1 MCGSC
6 VLPIYSIPTSILCVS
21 QKGLSFVESNQRM
34 YCFYKRVILSCK
46 DIVNFCKVNFFIKKL
61 FIQCN
66 TGSCSAHISGDVS
79 VYLYV
84 SVNILVS
91 ACPVCVCLCLWYQIR
106 VNQEP
111 FHLCQTCSKF
121 NSLMHKTHTKVLLVL
136 ISWYH
141 NAIKQNNKL
150 VEASWHIELKKRGN
164 KKRAFEQNFKKEITE
179 IRKAMGAV
187 HVKKSFLDMLKS

>member
-6 VLPIYSIPTSILCVS
+6 VLPIYSISTVFFVFHKKDLELLNVINRCITSIRE
-21 QKGLSFVESNQRM
+21 KFLSSE
-34 YCFYKRVILSCK
+34 
-46 DIVNFCKVNFFIKKL
+46 DIVNLCKVNFFIKKL
-61 FIQCN
+61 FNQCN

-106 VNQEP
+106 VNQKP

-141 NAIKQNNKL
+141 NTIKQNNTL
-150 VEASWHIELKKRGN
+150 
-164 KKRAFEQNFKKEITE
+164 
-179 IRKAMGAV
+179 AV
-187 HVKKSFLDMLKS
+187 VS